1 MEESDTSKLRPNTS
15 CLRKHL
21 ANLSINLYEM
31 ITQCKNEDV
40 RRRLAECKLIID
52 ALFRKMIK
60 EEATADEILNTVR
73 TIRHKVDDIFMRN
86 LYEFE
91 TYTVDEFR
99 EFLGNTMAIELH
111 DIDAMEIKKKED
123 EE

>member
-1 MEESDTSKLRPNTS
+1 MERPNTS

-31 ITQCKNEDV
+31 ITQCKREDV

-60 EEATADEILNTVR
+60 GEATSDEILNTVR

-91 TYTVDEFR
+91 IYTVDEFR

-111 DIDAMEIKKKED
+111 DIDAMEIKKKKKD